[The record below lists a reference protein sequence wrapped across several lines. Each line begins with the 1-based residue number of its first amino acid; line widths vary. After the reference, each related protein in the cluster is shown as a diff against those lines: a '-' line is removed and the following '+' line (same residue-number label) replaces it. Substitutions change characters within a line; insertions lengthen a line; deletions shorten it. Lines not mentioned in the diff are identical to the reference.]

1 MSFHSREE
9 IEAAFCM
16 KEVQLMIEGMSCVS
30 CAQGVEKALK
40 AVEGVQ
46 GVTVNFATSRALV
59 HLKEEVKSESLLE
72 AVHAAG
78 YRAVLASAEDDMR
91 DPAQYESGFWR
102 FAFAALFTFPLF
114 MQMFWEDLGLSW
126 ELPGVI
132 QGLLATIVQ
141 FGLGWPFYEGTYH
154 ALRARSANM
163 DTLIVLG
170 TTAAYGFSVVVYF
183 FELGHYLYFE
193 SSALIITLVLLGRWL
208 ESRSKGK
215 ASEAIRKLIR
225 LQPKKAQVEVDGV
238 FVDVDVNQM
247 KVGDIFMVR
256 PGESVPVDGRVIEG
270 FSTVNESM
278 LTGESFPV
286 HKQEGEQIFAAT
298 LNQNGLIRAEA
309 TGVGSD
315 TVLSGII
322 RLVQQAQNTKAPIQ
336 RLADQISSY
345 FVPAVLAISLLTLL
359 AWSAFGMFT
368 DGLVNAISV
377 LVIACPC
384 ALGLA
389 TPTVILVA
397 SGLGAERG
405 ILFKKAE
412 ALETAE
418 KIQTLMIDKT
428 GTLTEGRPSVV
439 DVIESGNVDAFRVM
453 QIAMSLEAH
462 SLHPV
467 SSAVIQYGEK
477 IGLRPLNLTDFE
489 TFPGK
494 GISAKIDGVEY
505 GVGSLQFAGE
515 KGFSIEDSDVFQEE
529 KKGKT
534 VCAVWSSQ
542 KMFGFIVVSDPI
554 RKQSAKAI
562 AELNRMGIQTVMI
575 TGDNRNTAEAIAKQ
589 AGISEYEAQVL
600 PGDKADRVKER
611 MRKGRVV
618 GMVGDGINDAP
629 ALAAA
634 NVGFA
639 VAAGSDVAIESA
651 DVTLMRNDL
660 MGVVTAIRLSKETFK
675 KIRQNL
681 FFAFIFN
688 ILGIPLAACGLLNPV
703 IAAAAMALSSVS
715 VVTNA
720 LLLKRAHYG

>member
-1 MSFHSREE
+1 MR
-9 IEAAFCM
+9 
-16 KEVQLMIEGMSCVS
+16 EVQLLIEGMSCVS
-30 CAQGVEKALK
+30 CAQGIEKALK

-46 GVTVNFATSRALV
+46 EVTVNFATSRAFVQLENENV
-59 HLKEEVKSESLLE
+59 DTHSLLA

-78 YRAVLASAEDDMR
+78 YRAVLASEEEEMGEMMHH
-91 DPAQYESGFWR
+91 ESGFWR
-102 FAFAALFTFPLF
+102 FAFSAIFTFPLF
-114 MQMFWEDLGLSW
+114 LQMFWEDLGLSW
-126 ELPGVI
+126 EIPGVM

-141 FGLGWPFYEGTYH
+141 FGMGWPFYEGAYH
-154 ALRARSANM
+154 ALRARTTNM

-183 FELGHYLYFE
+183 FEIDHYLYFE

-215 ASEAIRKLIR
+215 ASEAIHQLVR
-225 LQPKKAQVEVDGV
+225 LQPKKAQVEVDGA
-238 FVDVDVNQM
+238 FVDVSVDQM

-270 FSTVNESM
+270 VSSVNESM

-286 HKQEGEQIFAAT
+286 SKKEGEPIFAAT
-298 LNQNGLIRAEA
+298 LNQNGLLKAKA

-336 RLADQISSY
+336 RLADQVSSY
-345 FVPAVLAISLLTLL
+345 FVPAVLLVSLLTLL
-359 AWSAFGMFT
+359 AWSVFGMFT
-368 DGLVNAISV
+368 DGLVNAVSV

-428 GTLTEGRPSVV
+428 GTLTEGSPTVV
-439 DVIESGNVDAFRVM
+439 DVIEHGNVDAFRVV
-453 QIAMSLEAH
+453 QVAMSLEVH
-462 SLHPV
+462 SLHPLGG
-467 SSAVIQYGEK
+467 AVVRYGEK
-477 IGLRPLNLTDFE
+477 LGLRPLNLTHLE

-494 GISAKIDGVEY
+494 GVTAHIEGVEY
-505 GVGSLQFAGE
+505 GVGSLHFAVE
-515 KGFSIEDSDVFQEE
+515 KGFSVDNIDVLQEE

-534 VCAVWSSQ
+534 LCAVWSDQ
-542 KMFGFIVVSDPI
+542 KILGFIVIADPL
-554 RKQSAKAI
+554 RKQSIQAI
-562 AELNRMGIQTVMI
+562 TELNHMGIETVMI
-575 TGDNRNTAEAIAKQ
+575 TGDHRHTAEAVAHQ
-589 AGISEYEAQVL
+589 AGISAYEAQVL
-600 PGDKADRVKER
+600 PADKAARVKER
-611 MRKGRVV
+611 MRQGRIV

-639 VAAGSDVAIESA
+639 VASGSDVAIESA

-688 ILGIPLAACGLLNPV
+688 ILGIPLAAFGFLNPI

-720 LLLKRAHYG
+720 LLLKRARYG